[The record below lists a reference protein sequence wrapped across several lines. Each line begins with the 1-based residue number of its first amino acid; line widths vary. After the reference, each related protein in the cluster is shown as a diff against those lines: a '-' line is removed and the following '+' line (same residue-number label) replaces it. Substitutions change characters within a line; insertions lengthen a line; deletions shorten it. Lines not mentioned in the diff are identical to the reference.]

1 MRPYRSDLRSDQN
14 AFTLVELLAAIAVFS
29 LLMVVVFGA
38 YNHIARVWTATERR
52 TETFQNVRLVLDMM
66 ARELEG
72 AVAFSNVNTGRKITF
87 LSYANENTLPVSPAP
102 SQLGQIATPNDQ
114 LFFVAADPTSAESG
128 NPDLAEFGYFVVY
141 AKEDFHTMRGK
152 RYYLIRHYAP
162 ASSSHFDVF
171 TQPLTWDQTPGFTT
185 STKTPVLDNVLR
197 LEFRFQGLD
206 TDSSSGQAVT
216 NGTQIVEQWNN
227 NPCPGASPSQPCTVG
242 CARPIDLNPQVT
254 QPEVQLPRAVHVR
267 FAMIDR
273 RTAARLEGYMSAQ
286 GWNDGIPESR
296 LRQVIPNCAGEDLTT
311 LASTDA
317 VLANILRD
325 NVYVFY
331 RTIYLRNSR

>member
-1 MRPYRSDLRSDQN
+1 MRSYHSDPRSDQS

-29 LLMVVVFGA
+29 LLMVAVFGA
-38 YNHIARVWTATERR
+38 YNHIARVWTVAERSTELL
-52 TETFQNVRLVLDMM
+52 QNARLVLDMM

-87 LSYANENTLPVSPAP
+87 LSYANESTLPVSSPP
-102 SQLGQIATPNDQ
+102 SQLGQGDTPNDQ
-114 LFFVAADPTSAESG
+114 LFFVAADPTTAGSSD
-128 NPDLAEFGYFVVY
+128 PDLAEFGYFVVY

-162 ASSSHFDVF
+162 ASSSGFDVF
-171 TQPLTWDQTPGFTT
+171 TQPLSWDQTPGFTAN
-185 STKTPVLDNVLR
+185 TKTPVLENVLR

-206 TDSSSGQAVT
+206 MGSSSSQAVT
-216 NGTQIVEQWNN
+216 HGTQIVEQWNN

-242 CARPIDLNPQVT
+242 CVRPFDLIPRVEE
-254 QPEVQLPRAVHVR
+254 PEVQLPRAVHVR

-286 GWNDGIPESR
+286 GWDDGIPENR

-311 LASTDA
+311 LANADP
-317 VLANILRD
+317 VLANILGD
-325 NVYVFY
+325 NVYVFH
-331 RTIYLRNSR
+331 RTIYLRNSP